1 MLNMSFLVL
10 FFEIFEGA
18 TSWEKPEEEI
28 SASETSSSVDA
39 EEDVDT
45 LKDLDGEEREEA
57 KDYTGRTGG
66 IEITKDKEST
76 WEQVKGMCISKAK
89 ERACIAYME
98 NCS

>member
-1 MLNMSFLVL
+1 MFCILLYYTFLLNVSFLVL

-76 WEQVKGMCISKAK
+76 WEQVKGKCMF
-89 ERACIAYME
+89 
-98 NCS
+98 